1 MVCNILICVLIT
13 LVLVFSYREAA
24 LRRQLRIALAQT
36 AREAPADE
44 RFHSIVENAVEGIF
58 QSTLDGR
65 YLHVNPALA
74 RLYGYETPQ
83 DLMNNLHNIA
93 KDLYVDPNRRNEFQ
107 SLLQEQDFV
116 RDFESQV
123 YQKNGNLIW
132 IVENARGVRDSQGT
146 LLYYEGSVIDT
157 TQRKHAEEQLVY
169 QALHDS
175 LTGLPNRLLFQE
187 RLHQAILRSTREQ
200 LGVAV
205 LFVDLDDFKL
215 INDSMG
221 HEAGDTLLKT
231 ISERLQHAIRREDT
245 IARIGGDEFIVLL
258 ERLNS
263 VQEATHIAD
272 RIVLELQN
280 PIRLYEREVFTS
292 ASIGIAYS
300 SDGQLHSESL
310 LRDADTAMYQAK
322 THHKSSYIL
331 FDPKMNTSLVERLEI
346 EMGMRFALERGEFR
360 LHYQP
365 LIDLESNIM
374 SGVEALLRWEH
385 PTQGL
390 IPPSKFIQIAEDTGL
405 IVPIGYWVLEEACRQ
420 MKEWRTEYPN
430 NPIMTVN
437 VNLSGKQLQR
447 PDVVAKIA
455 DALKKSGFPAG
466 ALKLEITESV
476 MMTDFDSTLTKLNAL
491 KELGIKLAM
500 DDFGTGYSSIASLST
515 LPLDAV
521 KIDRAFV
528 SRLTEHEETQS
539 ALAAIIMLSKALH
552 LNVTG
557 EGIETVEQRH
567 SLQNLGCHIGQG
579 YLFAK
584 PLPPALLSQ
593 HPYFTRAVTERSEG
607 QRAA

>member
-24 LRRQLRIALAQT
+24 LRHQLLMALAQT
-36 AREAPADE
+36 AREAPIDE

-200 LGVAV
+200 LGIAV

-231 ISERLQHAIRREDT
+231 ISERLQLAIRREDT

-263 VQEATHIAD
+263 VQEATHIPD
-272 RIVLELQN
+272 RLVLELQN

-292 ASIGIAYS
+292 ASIGIA
-300 SDGQLHSESL
+300 
-310 LRDADTAMYQAK
+310 
-322 THHKSSYIL
+322 
-331 FDPKMNTSLVERLEI
+331 
-346 EMGMRFALERGEFR
+346 
-360 LHYQP
+360 
-365 LIDLESNIM
+365 
-374 SGVEALLRWEH
+374 
-385 PTQGL
+385 
-390 IPPSKFIQIAEDTGL
+390 
-405 IVPIGYWVLEEACRQ
+405 
-420 MKEWRTEYPN
+420 
-430 NPIMTVN
+430 
-437 VNLSGKQLQR
+437 
-447 PDVVAKIA
+447 
-455 DALKKSGFPAG
+455 
-466 ALKLEITESV
+466 
-476 MMTDFDSTLTKLNAL
+476 
-491 KELGIKLAM
+491 
-500 DDFGTGYSSIASLST
+500 
-515 LPLDAV
+515 
-521 KIDRAFV
+521 
-528 SRLTEHEETQS
+528 
-539 ALAAIIMLSKALH
+539 
-552 LNVTG
+552 
-557 EGIETVEQRH
+557 
-567 SLQNLGCHIGQG
+567 
-579 YLFAK
+579 
-584 PLPPALLSQ
+584 
-593 HPYFTRAVTERSEG
+593 
-607 QRAA
+607 